1 MRPVPISNPPNPW
14 ASTEIEYV
22 EGAPEVKL
30 EVFEDQTRQILA
42 KNDSPDVGF
51 TYSVNPYR
59 GCFHACAYCYAR
71 PSHEYLSLGAGTDF
85 DRKIVVKLKAA
96 ELLRAA
102 FRKRSWRKETVV
114 FSGVTDCYQPLEASY
129 RLTRACLEV
138 CVEHAN
144 PAAII
149 TKSALVERDVDVLVA
164 LARVASLFVTVS
176 IPFWDAERARA
187 IEPYVATPARRLRV
201 IETLAKAGL
210 NVGVNVAPII
220 PGLNDQDIPKILA
233 AARDAGATRA
243 GCVLVRLPGSVKQ
256 VFEQRLRGA
265 LPLVADRV
273 LHRIRETRGGQLY
286 DPRFGTRGRGEG
298 TYADTIRTLFETTAA
313 RLGFERGGMGM
324 DSTALSFPS
333 GTLEGFPN
341 PPAMVR
347 GEQSSPAPHASY
359 DVEDVKDDR
368 EAPVAERKARRRL
381 GGSQAQLTL
390 AIELGGRDDGGAPA
404 AKVRA

>member
-1 MRPVPISNPPNPW
+1 MRPIPISNPPNPW
-14 ASTEIEYV
+14 ATTEVQYL

-30 EVFEDQTRQILA
+30 QVFADGTRQILA

-71 PSHEYLSLGAGTDF
+71 PSHEYLSMGAGTDF
-85 DRKIVVKLKAA
+85 DRKIVVKLRAA
-96 ELLRAA
+96 ELR
-102 FRKRSWRKETVV
+102 RETVV

-138 CVEHAN
+138 CVATAN

-149 TKSALVERDVDVLVA
+149 TKSALVERDVDVLAA
-164 LARVASLFVTVS
+164 LGRVASAFVTVS
-176 IPFWDAERARA
+176 IPFWDPERARA

-201 IETLAKAGL
+201 IETLARAGL
-210 NVGVNVAPII
+210 AVGVNVAPII

-243 GCVLVRLPGSVKQ
+243 GCVLLRLPGSVKQ
-256 VFEQRLRGA
+256 VFEERLRAA
-265 LPLVADRV
+265 LPLSVDRV

-286 DPRFGTRGRGEG
+286 DPRFGARGRGEG
-298 TYADTIRTLFETTAA
+298 TYAEAIRTLFETTAA
-313 RLGFERGGMGM
+313 RLGFERGMEMG
-324 DSTALSFPS
+324 DSARS
-333 GTLEGFPN
+333 GEISG
-341 PPAMVR
+341 
-347 GEQSSPAPHASY
+347 

-368 EAPVAERKARRRL
+368 QAAVAKRVVGR
-381 GGSQAQLTL
+381 GTQAQLTFGFE
-390 AIELGGRDDGGAPA
+390 AGGRHDGGAPA
-404 AKVRA
+404 AKVRP

>member
-14 ASTEIEYV
+14 ATTEVEYL

-42 KNDSPDVGF
+42 KNNSPDVGF
-51 TYSVNPYR
+51 TFSVNPYR

-85 DRKIVVKLKAA
+85 DRKIMVKLRAA

-102 FRKRSWRKETVV
+102 FAKKSWRTQTVA

-138 CVEHAN
+138 CVEFAN

-149 TKSALVERDVDVLVA
+149 TKSALIERDVDVLVE
-164 LARVASLFVTVS
+164 LARVASVYATVS
-176 IPFWDAERARA
+176 IPFWDPERARA

-201 IETLAKAGL
+201 IETLARAGL
-210 NVGVNVAPII
+210 SVGVNVAPII

-243 GCVLVRLPGSVKQ
+243 GSVLLRLPGSVKQ
-256 VFEQRLRGA
+256 VFEERLRAA
-265 LPLVADRV
+265 LPLSADRV

-286 DPRFGTRGRGEG
+286 DPRFSVRGRGEG
-298 TYADTIRTLFETTAA
+298 TYADAIGRLFEATAA

-324 DSTALSFPS
+324 DSDALSY
-333 GTLEGFPN
+333 E
-341 PPAMVR
+341 
-347 GEQSSPAPHASY
+347 
-359 DVEDVKDDR
+359 VEDVQHDR
-368 EAPVAERKARRRL
+368 EPTVAKRKPRRAA
-381 GGSQAQLTL
+381 GSDAQLSL
-390 AIELGGRDDGGAPA
+390 GFDLGGRDDGGAPA
-404 AKVRA
+404 PKVRP

>member
-1 MRPVPISNPPNPW
+1 MLPVPISNPPNPW
-14 ASTEIEYV
+14 ATTEVEYL

-30 EVFEDQTRQILA
+30 EVFEDRTRQILA
-42 KNDSPDVGF
+42 KNNSPDVGF
-51 TYSVNPYR
+51 TFSVNPYR

-85 DRKIVVKLKAA
+85 DRKIMVKLRAA

-102 FRKRSWRKETVV
+102 FAKKSWRKETVA

-149 TKSALVERDVDVLVA
+149 TKSALIERDVDVLVE
-164 LARVASLFVTVS
+164 LARVASVYVTISV
-176 IPFWDAERARA
+176 PFWDPERARA

-201 IETLAKAGL
+201 IETLARAGL
-210 NVGVNVAPII
+210 SVGVNVAPII

-256 VFEQRLRGA
+256 VFEQRLRDA

-286 DPRFGTRGRGEG
+286 DARYGVRGRGEG
-298 TYADTIRTLFETTAA
+298 TYADAIKLLFDTTAA
-313 RLGFERGGMGM
+313 RLGYERGGMGM
-324 DSTALSFPS
+324 DSDALSY
-333 GTLEGFPN
+333 EI
-341 PPAMVR
+341 
-347 GEQSSPAPHASY
+347 
-359 DVEDVKDDR
+359 EDVQHDR
-368 EAPVAERKARRRL
+368 EAPVAKRKAR
-381 GGSQAQLTL
+381 GGSEAQLTL
-390 AIELGGRDDGGAPA
+390 AIDLGGCHDGGAPA
-404 AKVRA
+404 AKVRP

>member
-1 MRPVPISNPPNPW
+1 MRPVPIANPPNPW
-14 ASTEIEYV
+14 ATTEVEYL

-30 EVFEDQTRQILA
+30 EVFEDHTRQILA
-42 KNDSPDVGF
+42 NNNSPDVGF

-85 DRKIVVKLKAA
+85 DRKIMVKLRAA

-102 FRKRSWRKETVV
+102 FAKKSWRKETVA

-149 TKSALVERDVDVLVA
+149 TKSALIERDVDVLVQ
-164 LARVASLFVTVS
+164 LARVASVFVTISV
-176 IPFWDAERARA
+176 PFWDAERARA

-201 IETLAKAGL
+201 IETLARAGL
-210 NVGVNVAPII
+210 SVGVNVAPII

-256 VFEQRLRGA
+256 VFEQRLRDA

-286 DPRFGTRGRGEG
+286 DPRFGVRGRGEG
-298 TYADTIRTLFETTAA
+298 TYADAIERLFDATAD
-313 RLGFERGGMGM
+313 RLGFERRGLGM
-324 DSTALSFPS
+324 DARDAEPAETST
-333 GTLEGFPN
+333 
-341 PPAMVR
+341 
-347 GEQSSPAPHASY
+347 
-359 DVEDVKDDR
+359 DVEHVQHDR
-368 EAPVAERKARRRL
+368 KPAVPKRKARA
-381 GGSQAQLTL
+381 GSDAQLTL
-390 AIELGGRDDGGAPA
+390 AIDLGGRHDGGAPA
-404 AKVRA
+404 AKVGA